1 MYSRGILEK
10 GEKPHLQSAEPYK
23 HRQLGR
29 TVPQT
34 EQSRRHSR
42 APRCSKMGTVQS
54 HFSLIPLCQQGD
66 KGKAPIFTEKPKSPS
81 YTKHLNRHA
90 RLALLFTAVQTHLFL
105 HLTHTRTACMD
116 QVQSKAE
123 VCSSGPVCTLIS
135 KSPFRYPTA
144 KSGRNGAPE
153 GKWTYCIPQSCERES
168 YSLMVARFGWWRRC
182 WRSPR
187 GHEKLSEVFI
197 GQLRPARKRGNRNCH
212 PPIGFG
218 SLTAS
223 EEAEGLPTRPVQW
236 SRIPGPRGW
245 SPKAALHQSLPA
257 AIRGNQPWVP

>member
-105 HLTHTRTACMD
+105 HLTHTRTWTKYKARLRSAPRALSAHSLAKAPLD
-116 QVQSKAE
+116 TPLQSQAGMEPQRESGHTVSHSPVKESLTHSWWRDLDGGAD
-123 VCSSGPVCTLIS
+123 VGAARGVMRSFLKSSLVSLDLQ
-135 KSPFRYPTA
+135 
-144 KSGRNGAPE
+144 GRE
-153 GKWTYCIPQSCERES
+153 ETETVIPQ
-168 YSLMVARFGWWRRC
+168 
-182 WRSPR
+182 
-187 GHEKLSEVFI
+187 
-197 GQLRPARKRGNRNCH
+197 
-212 PPIGFG
+212 
-218 SLTAS
+218 
-223 EEAEGLPTRPVQW
+223 
-236 SRIPGPRGW
+236 
-245 SPKAALHQSLPA
+245 
-257 AIRGNQPWVP
+257 